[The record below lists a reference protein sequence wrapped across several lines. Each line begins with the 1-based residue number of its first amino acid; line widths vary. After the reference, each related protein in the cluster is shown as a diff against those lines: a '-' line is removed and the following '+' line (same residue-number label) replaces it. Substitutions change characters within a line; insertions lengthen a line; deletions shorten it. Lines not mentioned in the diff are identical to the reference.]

1 MSSKIWT
8 LVTSYVYVCG
18 YNYVPIFNGFF
29 FFFLNFQ
36 GASADNPLSK
46 IDALI
51 TAVGV
56 DEEVVYSKST
66 ALQVSLYFHV
76 LSIYIYLDK

>member
-1 MSSKIWT
+1 M
-8 LVTSYVYVCG
+8 VCSLC
-18 YNYVPIFNGFF
+18 FK
-29 FFFLNFQ
+29 

-66 ALQVSLYFHV
+66 ALQVSLTSQ
-76 LSIYIYLDK
+76 L